1 MPYTCCYW
9 QDRGVGSLRVPNS
22 CVPVL
27 TAIPISHISNILRP
41 FHQLR
46 AVSYKETPLKTHTN
60 ASIHHSEPH
69 SKSQHCPYT
78 GSLWNQFRCS
88 SKTAFAEVVW
98 HPPLLRQSLLP
109 NNFASQGICL
119 SGKVRAPHP
128 TLPPTSSPS
137 PQQLHPQHL
146 PARL

>member
-1 MPYTCCYW
+1 MLLLAG
-9 QDRGVGSLRVPNS
+9 QGSGVTPCPKFLCPCPHSHPHKPHLQH
-22 CVPVL
+22 PVSFSP
-27 TAIPISHISNILRP
+27 TESS
-41 FHQLR
+41 FF
-46 AVSYKETPLKTHTN
+46 YKETPLKTHTN

-119 SGKVRAPHP
+119 SGKVRALHP